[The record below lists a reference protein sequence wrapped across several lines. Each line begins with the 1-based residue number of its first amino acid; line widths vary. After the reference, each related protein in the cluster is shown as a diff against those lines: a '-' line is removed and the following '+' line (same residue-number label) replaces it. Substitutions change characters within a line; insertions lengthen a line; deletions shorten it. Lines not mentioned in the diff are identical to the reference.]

1 MSPLSKRRQPP
12 LCFAGSIY
20 GSRSQA
26 VFDMLLEPVELRNDE
41 ILKIAPPQKNGP
53 NFQTPY
59 SKSMI
64 MVSFCWKKTV
74 LTDEVKNN
82 FMFLIIL
89 KELTIISVPFFLGHP
104 VYRALMNMALKV
116 WCAGTIAVILPDFS
130 LRGIPLKNVGQ
141 HHTFWRCFH

>member
-20 GSRSQA
+20 GSRAQA

-64 MVSFCWKKTV
+64 MVSFCWKKTI

-89 KELTIISVPFFLGHP
+89 KELTIISIPFFLGHP
-104 VYRALMNMALKV
+104 VYTTKLRKNH
-116 WCAGTIAVILPDFS
+116 IANCTTRNS
-130 LRGIPLKNVGQ
+130 LRVIIKSIMLL
-141 HHTFWRCFH
+141 W